1 MQFDLG
7 EIVTIACVTIIS
19 LTAILVLGGG
29 GTEIVAA
36 GLGGLVGYLTKSNNG
51 GPNEETVVTTLAP
64 DGGADALDDEL
75 RIDT

>member
-19 LTAILVLGGG
+19 LAAILVLRGG

-51 GPNEETVVTTLAP
+51 GSNATGETTVRYIS
-64 DGGADALDDEL
+64 GDDN
-75 RIDT
+75 IAGTP